1 MHVSIDQELSRQH
14 REEIWQEVAAN
25 RLALMAHGGREPR
38 PYVVRDLSWELAR
51 FLDAEEFSASVPAA
65 PSSIAS
71 GN

>member
-14 REEIWQEVAAN
+14 REEIRQEVAAN

-38 PYVVRDLSWELAR
+38 PYVVRDMSWRLAR
-51 FLDAEEFSASVPAA
+51 YLDAEEFSASAPA
-65 PSSIAS
+65 PSKSAS